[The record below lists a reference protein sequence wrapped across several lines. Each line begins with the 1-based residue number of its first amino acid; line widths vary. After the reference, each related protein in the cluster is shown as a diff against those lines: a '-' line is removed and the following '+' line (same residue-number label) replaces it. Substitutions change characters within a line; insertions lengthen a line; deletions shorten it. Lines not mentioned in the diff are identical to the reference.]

1 MTAIDTDVAA
11 VQRMFDINVFGPMR
25 MVRTFH
31 PMIIAAQGTIV
42 NIGSIGGIIPFIYG
56 CGYSSFFRFKSDA
69 EILTSIIQRNQSC
82 ARTLGKH
89 FASGNGTISVRSPPR

>member
-31 PMIIAAQGTIV
+31 PMIIAA
-42 NIGSIGGIIPFIYG
+42 
-56 CGYSSFFRFKSDA
+56 
-69 EILTSIIQRNQSC
+69 
-82 ARTLGKH
+82 
-89 FASGNGTISVRSPPR
+89 